1 MSKTRGCTEYQSLS
15 RRKLISSL
23 SGLAPGWM
31 PMVQYQTDTHANGP
45 LAPGT
50 RDILLTVYLR
60 GGMDGLTT
68 CAPYGDANYYN
79 LRSTIA
85 VKPPD
90 STDTARRATD
100 LDGFFGLPPAMLPVK
115 DLYANGFL
123 AFVHGT
129 GSTDQ
134 TRSHFDAQHFMEVG
148 KPDGYLWT
156 GWVGRHLAM
165 VAPSLN
171 NAELRGIALGGELPL
186 ILEGAPKTI
195 AVSNLND
202 ISYGGYNETT
212 AKRVAWLQTA
222 YKDADAVLSAAAT
235 TTIKT
240 VALLQS
246 VNFANYQ
253 PGGGAKFRDSNG
265 DDPYGFLTSM
275 KASAALI
282 KKDVGIEAINVDYGG
297 WDTHDA
303 MNPFDTYGQSKVL
316 MDNLATGLRDFFL
329 DVDSIGMMN
338 RVTVVVMSEFGRAAF
353 QNGTGG
359 TDHGHGN
366 AMILM
371 GRNIN
376 GGKVYRQNF
385 SLDPAKLSLGRDLE
399 VTIDYRKVLAEVVS
413 KRLGNSSIATVF
425 PDFAP
430 GTYLGIC
437 KS

>member
-1 MSKTRGCTEYQSLS
+1 MSRTPGCNEYQSLS

-23 SGLAPGWM
+23 SGLAPAWV
-31 PMVQYQTDTHANGP
+31 PTVQYQDESRLGGP
-45 LAPGT
+45 YGAKT
-50 RDILLTVYLR
+50 RDVLLTVYLR

-90 STDTARRATD
+90 NADKARRATD
-100 LDGFFGLPPAMLPVK
+100 LDGFFGLPPAMLPVQE
-115 DLYANGFL
+115 LYKNGFL

-148 KPDGYLWT
+148 KADGRLWT

-165 VAPSLN
+165 VAPTLN
-171 NAELRGIALGGELPL
+171 NAELRGMALGGQLPL

-202 ISYGGYNETT
+202 ISYGGYNETA

-222 YKDADAVLSAAAT
+222 YKDADAVLSSAAN

-246 VNFANYQ
+246 VDFAHYQ
-253 PGGGAKFRDSNG
+253 PGGGAKYIDSNG
-265 DDPYGFLTSM
+265 NDQYGFLTSM

-282 KKDVGIEAINVDYGG
+282 KKNVGIEAINVDYGG

-316 MDNLATGLRDFFL
+316 MDNLAIGLRDFFV
-329 DVDSIGMMN
+329 DVDSVGMMN

-366 AMILM
+366 CMILM

-385 SLDPAKLSLGRDLE
+385 SLDSSKLSLGRDLE

-413 KRLGNSSIATVF
+413 KRLGNPNIGSVF

-430 GTYLGIC
+430 GTYLGVC
-437 KS
+437 K